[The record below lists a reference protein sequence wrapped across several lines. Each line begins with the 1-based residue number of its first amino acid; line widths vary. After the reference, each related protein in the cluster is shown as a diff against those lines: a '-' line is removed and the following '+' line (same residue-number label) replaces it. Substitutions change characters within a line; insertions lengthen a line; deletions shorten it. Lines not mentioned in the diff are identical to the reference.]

1 MVDRPVWQTEKGVII
16 QVVVRP
22 NSKDKKLIAE
32 ITPEAIHVNL
42 SSQAREGKA
51 NIELLKRLAKLLK
64 ISTSEIIIVAGQK
77 SREKR
82 LLIISKSLEDIEKS
96 FNH

>member
-77 SREKR
+77 SREKK